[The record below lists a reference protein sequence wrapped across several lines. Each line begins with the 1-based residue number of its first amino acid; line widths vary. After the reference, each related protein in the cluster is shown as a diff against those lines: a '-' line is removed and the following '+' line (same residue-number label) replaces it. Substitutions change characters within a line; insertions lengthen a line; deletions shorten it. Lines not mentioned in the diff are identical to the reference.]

1 MTRFGGKFEDA
12 SGSGVIAAVDLALE
26 SEPAAAGYVPEP
38 IL

>member
-12 SGSGVIAAVDLALE
+12 SGSGVIAPVDYVLE
-26 SEPAAAGYVPEP
+26 TEPAAAGYVPEP